1 MFDYRNPDEIREFDD
16 ALGVVKYS
24 FFGDADDSEAA
35 LHGAIIWHLSKVLAQ
50 EYDGGTIRPE
60 VLPGLTRRQ
69 IDRYTFFGPRFD
81 PERDALIRL
90 GSVTLATGQVLLN
103 PTYDDLGDAQIVDWR
118 GPYEEPPSYT
128 YAFTQTI
135 HPLQLSRAQTQDLFR
150 RIARY
155 FIPTEPTE
163 TILDWSGMQ
172 LRDLSVHFEAG
183 TETAYW
189 GAYLYT
195 IFDHASRQL
204 TVISASTG
212 P

>member
-1 MFDYRNPDEIREFDD
+1 MFDYRNPDEIREFDH

-24 FFGDADDSEAA
+24 FFGDANDSEAT
-35 LHGAIIWHLSKVLAQ
+35 LHGAIVWHLSKVLAQ
-50 EYDGGTIRPE
+50 EYDGGVIRPD
-60 VLPGLTRRQ
+60 VLPGLSRRL

-81 PERDALIRL
+81 PDRDALIWL
-90 GSVTLATGQVLLN
+90 GSVTTASGRVLMN
-103 PTYDDLGDAQIVDWR
+103 PTYDDLGEEEIASWR
-118 GPYEEPPSYT
+118 GPSEEPPSYA

-135 HPLQLSRAQTQDLFR
+135 YPLQLSRPKTQDLFR
-150 RIARY
+150 RIASY

-163 TILDWSGMQ
+163 TILDWSGLQ

-195 IFDHASRQL
+195 IFDSASRQL